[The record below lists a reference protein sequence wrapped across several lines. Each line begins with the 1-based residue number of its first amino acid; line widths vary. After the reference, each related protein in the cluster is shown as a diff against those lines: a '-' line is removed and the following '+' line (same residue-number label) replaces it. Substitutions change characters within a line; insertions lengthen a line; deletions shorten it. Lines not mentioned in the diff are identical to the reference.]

1 MQNARPDPV
10 FFTDPV
16 FLQDLT
22 LFFTSYSYADLTAD
36 KTRIEQAK
44 AQLILEN
51 PDTYKDMPEYKALVN
66 ETREVSE
73 LGGTIAGKAAAERLG
88 DAGSPNVSLL
98 AQWPDGSKNVNF
110 DDVRRMTIDGQE
122 VLVIIENKG
131 GEAVLGKRLTG
142 EGEYAQQGTPEY
154 HYSLMKSM
162 DAKIERLNEDS
173 RNIPGSQFEAQLNE
187 IKNMFNLLQNQ
198 PVRFYHVQQ
207 KFDIH
212 GNPAGVIVDRFPDI
226 PADPKK

>member
-1 MQNARPDPV
+1 
-10 FFTDPV
+10 
-16 FLQDLT
+16 
-22 LFFTSYSYADLTAD
+22 
-36 KTRIEQAK
+36 
-44 AQLILEN
+44 
-51 PDTYKDMPEYKALVN
+51 MPEYKALVN

-88 DAGSPNVSLL
+88 DVGSPNESLL

-110 DDVRRMTIDGQE
+110 DDVRRMTIVGQE

-131 GEAVLGKRLTG
+131 GEAVLGKRIDASTG
-142 EGEYAQQGTPEY
+142 KYAQQGTPEY

-162 DAKIERLNEDS
+162 ESKIALLELDERNV
-173 RNIPGSQFEAQLNE
+173 PGSS
-187 IKNMFNLLQNQ
+187 FNSKLREMKGMYDILSDE

-212 GNPAGVIVDRFPDI
+212 GNPAGLLLIASQISP
-226 PADPKK
+226 

>member
-1 MQNARPDPV
+1 
-10 FFTDPV
+10 
-16 FLQDLT
+16 
-22 LFFTSYSYADLTAD
+22 
-36 KTRIEQAK
+36 
-44 AQLILEN
+44 
-51 PDTYKDMPEYKALVN
+51 MPEYKALVN
-66 ETREVSE
+66 ETREVSD

-88 DAGSPNVSLL
+88 DVGSPNESLL

-131 GEAVLGKRLTG
+131 GEAVLGKRIDASTNK
-142 EGEYAQQGTPEY
+142 YAQQGTPEY
-154 HYSLMKSM
+154 HYSLMESM
-162 DAKIERLNEDS
+162 GAKIKHLEKDP
-173 RNIPGSQFEAQLNE
+173 RNIPGSQFEAQLNDMTE
-187 IKNMFNLLQNQ
+187 MFSALQDQ

-226 PADPKK
+226 PINTNNTGG

>member
-1 MQNARPDPV
+1 
-10 FFTDPV
+10 
-16 FLQDLT
+16 
-22 LFFTSYSYADLTAD
+22 
-36 KTRIEQAK
+36 
-44 AQLILEN
+44 
-51 PDTYKDMPEYKALVN
+51 MPEYKALVN

-88 DAGSPNVSLL
+88 DAGSPNESLL

-131 GEAVLGKRLTG
+131 GEAVLGKRIDASTG
-142 EGEYAQQGTPEY
+142 KYAQQGTPEY

-162 DAKIERLNEDS
+162 ESKIDNLKRDE
-173 RNIPGSQFEAQLNE
+173 RNIPGSDFNSKLQEMQVMYNT
-187 IKNMFNLLQNQ
+187 IKDQ
-198 PVRFYHVQQ
+198 PIRFYHVQQ

-212 GNPAGVIVDRFPDI
+212 GNPAGIIVDRFPDI
-226 PADPKK
+226 PRNTNNTGG

>member
-1 MQNARPDPV
+1 
-10 FFTDPV
+10 
-16 FLQDLT
+16 
-22 LFFTSYSYADLTAD
+22 
-36 KTRIEQAK
+36 
-44 AQLILEN
+44 
-51 PDTYKDMPEYKALVN
+51 MPEYKALVN

-88 DAGSPNVSLL
+88 DVGSPNESLL

-154 HYSLMKSM
+154 HYSLMESM
-162 DAKIERLNEDS
+162 ENKIRHLRNDA
-173 RNIPGSQFEAQLNE
+173 RNVPGSEFNNQLNRVE
-187 IKNMFNLLQNQ
+187 NMYDALKDQT
-198 PVRFYHVQQ
+198 VRFYHVQQ

-212 GNPAGVIVDRFPDI
+212 GNPAGIIVDRFPDI
-226 PADPKK
+226 PRNTNNTGG